1 MMANGF
7 KTRDE
12 ILKDI
17 LVKGNTNIEQDSFIP
32 SNPGAYDQNKA
43 YKLRVMKKKRQEKI
57 ARKVRY
63 LFSNIVD
70 TII

>member
-43 YKLRVMKKKRQEKI
+43 YKLRVMKKKRQEK
-57 ARKVRY
+57 
-63 LFSNIVD
+63 
-70 TII
+70 